1 MAMTAVGDAIYL
13 PVPSSI
19 RSPIEIFNR
28 PRPYIR
34 KNNPVAQHRVYRMPR
49 QDWPRMTYGANG
61 YATPPPATGKII
73 DILV

>member
-1 MAMTAVGDAIYL
+1 MTAVGDAVYL

-19 RSPIEIFNR
+19 KSSIDIFNR

-34 KNNPVAQHRVYRMPR
+34 KDHPVAQHRVYRMPR
-49 QDWPRMTYGANG
+49 QDWQQMTYGAKG

-73 DILV
+73 DILA